1 MPKTGN
7 VKVFNRTY
15 RFDIMIV
22 YEMQNEL
29 KVNLLKYGKILMR
42 IKIFF
47 LLLFSFFLLVIS
59 SYGAMKESKGTPSAV
74 IVSSKYEFPPVFEG
88 VRVVHDFIIQ
98 NKGSA
103 VLEIKSVK
111 PV

>member
-1 MPKTGN
+1 
-7 VKVFNRTY
+7 
-15 RFDIMIV
+15 
-22 YEMQNEL
+22 
-29 KVNLLKYGKILMR
+29 MR
-42 IKIFF
+42 LKIFF
-47 LLLFSFFLLVIS
+47 LLLFSFFLLVIN

>member
-1 MPKTGN
+1 
-7 VKVFNRTY
+7 
-15 RFDIMIV
+15 
-22 YEMQNEL
+22 
-29 KVNLLKYGKILMR
+29 
-42 IKIFF
+42 
-47 LLLFSFFLLVIS
+47 
-59 SYGAMKESKGTPSAV
+59 MKESKGTPSAV